1 MIQNAFPVP
10 GTQSVSNK
18 RLLSIEKQNTGVR
31 SVYTIRSEKDLIHHC
46 PGCYLLLSRGICY
59 VLN

>member
-1 MIQNAFPVP
+1 MIQNAFPVA

-31 SVYTIRSEKDLIHHC
+31 SVYTIRSEKDLVHC
-46 PGCYLLLSRGICY
+46 RPGCHLLVSRGVCF

>member
-1 MIQNAFPVP
+1 MIKNAFPVP
-10 GTQSVSNK
+10 GTQWVSNK

-31 SVYTIRSEKDLIHHC
+31 SVYTIRSEKELVHRR
-46 PGCYLLLSRGICY
+46 PGCHLLLSRDVCF